1 MRASGFGTRVPD
13 AKPRRRAAVLPRG
26 LGPFAPSSEL
36 ATEHLPPAKEGSIN
50 ADVLESVQIAGERIF
65 SEHDHVRDFADLQG
79 SVSILV
85 PGQAVAALR
94 RHPQRFLS
102 GQLTISESSLT
113 VVVPAGNRL
122 PRRPQHR
129 IGHSIG

>member
-65 SEHDHVRDFADLQG
+65 RAMDANKDGRLTLEEIQAFMQG
-79 SVSILV
+79 ARRSVSR
-85 PGQAVAALR
+85 Q
-94 RHPQRFLS
+94 
-102 GQLTISESSLT
+102 
-113 VVVPAGNRL
+113 
-122 PRRPQHR
+122 
-129 IGHSIG
+129 